1 MGLPKPNDMAPARAS
16 VAPADRVVFGQ
27 SFETLL
33 KACGDPPR
41 PEILAAFR
49 EHGVDMEK
57 PLQVA
62 YPLGHHHAIL
72 ARVRQLLYP
81 TLSDDEAFFRLGR
94 GFIERYSSTMIGR
107 ALLMMLPVLGPR
119 RVLGRLTQSFRSATN
134 YVEASAEEVSA
145 RHFLVRVRPV
155 KYPGFYRG
163 LLTAGLEVSGAKGLE
178 VKVLG
183 RDQDEITFE
192 LRWAG

>member
-1 MGLPKPNDMAPARAS
+1 M
-16 VAPADRVVFGQ
+16 VFGQ

-33 KACGDPPR
+33 KACGDPPP

-49 EHGVDMEK
+49 ECGVDMEK
-57 PLQVA
+57 PLLVA

-94 GFIERYSSTMIGR
+94 GFIERYSSTLIGR
-107 ALLMMLPVLGPR
+107 AMLMMLPILGPR
-119 RVLGRLTQSFRSATN
+119 RVIGRLTQSFRSATN
-134 YVEASAEEVSA
+134 YVEAASEELSA
-145 RHFLVRVRPV
+145 RHFRVRVQPV

-163 LLTAGLEVSGAKGLE
+163 LLTAGLEVAGAKDLVVE
-178 VKVLG
+178 VLG
-183 RDQDEITFE
+183 AEGEAVIFE
-192 LRWAG
+192 LRWSA